1 MDDHKDV
8 GEDDDGEDD
17 HKDVDDD
24 DDDEDVGD
32 ENEIRKVG

>member
-8 GEDDDGEDD
+8 GVDDDGEDD